1 MVSTAMQGGC
11 TCENTCNLRIGTGN
25 IEFAAMFA
33 PKPIAMSAAND
44 WTREMT
50 TKGFPELQQHYRLFD
65 AVDNVMLISRTEFG
79 HNYNSV
85 SRHAMYHWF
94 NKHLKLGVAEP
105 IQETEIKLLTQEQMT
120 VWDDK
125 HPKPAGGDE
134 FERKLLSG
142 WYADSQKQLAA
153 LNPTNAD
160 SSAKYQTVV
169 GGGVDIVIGRD
180 LPAAEDV
187 EVEHVDES
195 EQGSYVRVLGLLR
208 NKPAGEELPV
218 VFLHPHDWKG
228 RVVVWLDK
236 EGKAGLFNEDGS
248 PKPEIK
254 QLVDAGASVVG
265 VDLLY
270 QGEFLAD
277 GKPLEQTSRVA
288 NPREAAA
295 YTFGY
300 NHSVFAKR
308 VHDVLTVLSFAKHHE
323 LKPKQIDLVGLA
335 GAGHWA
341 AAAAAQSRG
350 LLHAAAI
357 DTQGFRFGKVLDIH
371 SPDFLPGGAKYGDL
385 PGMIH
390 LAELP
395 NLKLTGEPEIPTDD
409 VRVKRE
415 NKIDRR
421 PQADASLPGG
431 TVEWLLSL

>member
-1 MVSTAMQGGC
+1 
-11 TCENTCNLRIGTGN
+11 
-25 IEFAAMFA
+25 
-33 PKPIAMSAAND
+33 
-44 WTREMT
+44 
-50 TKGFPELQQHYRLFD
+50 
-65 AVDNVMLISRTEFG
+65 
-79 HNYNSV
+79 
-85 SRHAMYHWF
+85 
-94 NKHLKLGVAEP
+94 
-105 IQETEIKLLTQEQMT
+105 MT

-125 HPKPAGGDE
+125 HPKPEGGDE
-134 FERKLLSG
+134 FERKLLSQWNSNSG
-142 WYADSQKQLAA
+142 SQITTLEVAVA
-153 LNPTNAD
+153 EIPRD
-160 SSAKYQTVV
+160 EDTVASYRELI
-169 GGGVDIVIGRD
+169 GGGIDIVIGRG

-187 EVEHVDES
+187 EVERVDES

-254 QLVDAGASVVG
+254 ELVDAGASVVG

-277 GKPLEQTSRVA
+277 GKPLEQTGGVA
-288 NPREAAA
+288 NPREAAS

-300 NHSVFAKR
+300 NHTVFAKR

-385 PGMIH
+385 PGMIE
-390 LAELP
+390 LAALE
-395 NLKLTGEPEIPTDD
+395 NLWLNDG
-409 VRVKRE
+409 
-415 NKIDRR
+415 
-421 PQADASLPGG
+421 ADAAREVSA
-431 TVEWLLSL
+431 VEWLLGL